1 VPPGVPLGTGLL
13 IAAEIV
19 TLVPMIWGEDGPA
32 EVVTV
37 VVPVPTA
44 PADEVAMSDTPA
56 TISTA
61 AAPIEITERS
71 FL

>member
-1 VPPGVPLGTGLL
+1 V

-19 TLVPMIWGEDGPA
+19 TLAPTICGEDGPA

-37 VVPVPTA
+37 VVPAPTA
-44 PADEVAMSDTPA
+44 PADEVTMSDTPA
-56 TISTA
+56 TIRTE

>member
-1 VPPGVPLGTGLL
+1 VPT
-13 IAAEIV
+13 
-19 TLVPMIWGEDGPA
+19 IWGEDGPA

-37 VVPVPTA
+37 VVPVATA
-44 PADEVAMSDTPA
+44 PAGEVAMSDTPA